1 VAGIEF
7 GVLGPLM
14 VRRGNVPVTIASQKQ
29 RAVLSALVLRLGR
42 VVTVQELAW
51 ALWGYEPPPS
61 ARTTIQNYVLRL
73 RRILAC
79 PGPEVIVTAPG
90 GYLIRADAGALD
102 VSRFENLLA
111 DARAAARDRSW
122 DVAAARAGEALAL
135 WRGEPLAD
143 AGSQFLAAREG
154 PWLAEMRLQ
163 AVEAHVEAR
172 LHLGRGVEAIAELRH
187 LVREHPLRERL
198 HGQLMLA
205 LHRCGRRAEA
215 LDAYQHA
222 RRVVVEELG
231 AEPGAELRE
240 LHQRM
245 LADDPTLRAPVPEPP
260 ARPGRAGHAVP
271 RELPG
276 TVPHF
281 RGRACELAALT
292 RLLDHSHAGTP
303 GTVLISLIAGTPGV
317 GKTALAVQWAHQ
329 IADRFPGG
337 QLYVD
342 LRGCDPGQ
350 PVPASEALAG
360 FLRSLGVPVADIPA
374 TGAQR
379 AAWYRSLLAAR
390 RMLVVLD
397 NAASEEQVRPL
408 LPGVRNCAVV
418 ITSRNALPG
427 LVARD
432 GARQLTLDLLP
443 PGDAAGLLR
452 ALLGRRADAEPG
464 AVMELA
470 AQCARLPLALRLAA
484 QLAAARPATSLAQL
498 AVDLS
503 DLGRRLDLLDAGG
516 DPRTSVRAVFSW
528 SYRQLDAPAARG
540 FRLLGLH
547 PGPDMDIPAA
557 AALTGVAAGAVT
569 RLIGRLAQAHLIQA
583 AGPDRY
589 GMHDL
594 LRAYAAEQAALQDK
608 EQDRR
613 EALARLFGHR
623 PRRGV
628 DLFADSLTLIKETA

>member
-7 GVLGPLM
+7 GVLGPLV
-14 VRRGNVPVTIASQKQ
+14 VRRGDVVVTVASEKQ

-51 ALWGYEPPPS
+51 VLWGYEPPPS
-61 ARTTIQNYVLRL
+61 ARITIQNYVLRL
-73 RRILAC
+73 RRILTS
-79 PGPEVIVTAPG
+79 PGQGVIITAPG
-90 GYLIRADAGALD
+90 GYLIRADTGDLD

-143 AGSQFLAAREG
+143 TGSQFLAAREG

-163 AVEAHVEAR
+163 AVEARIEAR
-172 LHLGRGVEAIAELRH
+172 LYLGRETEAIAELRT
-187 LVREHPLRERL
+187 LIGEHPLRERL
-198 HGQLMLA
+198 HAQLMLA

-215 LDAYQHA
+215 LSAYQHA
-222 RRVVVEELG
+222 RRIVVAELG

-245 LADDPTLRAPVPEPP
+245 LADDPALRVPAPEPS
-260 ARPGRAGHAVP
+260 ARPHGAEHVVP

-276 TVPHF
+276 AVPYF
-281 RGRACELAALT
+281 QGRAHELAALT
-292 RLLDHSHAGTP
+292 RWLDRGHPAAP
-303 GTVLISLIAGTPGV
+303 GPVLISLITGTPGA

-329 IADRFPGG
+329 VADQFSGG

-342 LRGCDPGQ
+342 LRGYDPGQ

-360 FLRSLGVPVADIPA
+360 FLRSLDVPAHDIPA
-374 TGAQR
+374 TAAER
-379 AAWYRSLLAAR
+379 AARYRSLLAAR

-397 NAASEEQVRPL
+397 NAVSEEQIRPL

-432 GARQLTLDLLP
+432 GARRLTLDPLP
-443 PGDAAGLLR
+443 PADATALLR
-452 ALLGRRADAEPG
+452 ALIGRRTQAEPG
-464 AVMELA
+464 AVMEVA

-484 QLAAARPATSLAQL
+484 QLAAARPAASIAALAS
-498 AVDLS
+498 DLS
-503 DLGRRLDLLDAGG
+503 DTGHRLDLLDIGD
-516 DPRTSVRAVFSW
+516 DPRACIRTVFSW
-528 SYRQLDAPAARG
+528 SYQRLDAMTARG
-540 FRLLGLH
+540 FRLLGLY
-547 PGPDMDIPAA
+547 PGPDMDIAAA
-557 AALTGVAAGAVT
+557 AALTGLPSGAAA
-569 RLIGRLAQAHLIQA
+569 RLIGRLARAHLIQA

-589 GMHDL
+589 GMHAL
-594 LRAYAAEQAALQDK
+594 LRAYAAEQAAREDS

-613 EALARLFGHR
+613 EALARLFGR
-623 PRRGV
+623 PGR
-628 DLFADSLTLIKETA
+628 DMEPSADPLTLIKETA